1 MYVIK
6 FCAAAAAAIY
16 FTVAA
21 PGIATAQ
28 IEVSPAFR
36 DDKPKRAPRR
46 KAQPKPLADPAAAAP
61 TTAAPTAATAAPP
74 PAPPSGFSEANAPN
88 EVAPIGPAPSD
99 TDPAPPVTAAVPTT
113 EPSVPTAPPAAAPEA
128 PVPLTEAPVAEPP
141 PPATQAQAA
150 APAAGVSSHAT
161 HPKKRPPYPPPKEN
175 CRNTES
181 FEAWKARF
189 RKLAAERGVSRQS
202 IAIVDDIPLSTG
214 IIGRDRKQG
223 AIFVMTFLD
232 FQTKLATPNRVQSSK
247 RKVAEHRATFERA
260 KAEFG
265 VPASVIT
272 GFWALESDFGAGMGK
287 LPILPSLVA
296 LAYDCRRGEMFT
308 EELIAALQII
318 DRGDMNPS
326 GMIGSWAGEIGQ
338 TQFLP
343 TRYLDYAID
352 YDGDGR
358 INLFSNDDDVI
369 GSTANYMKNLGW
381 RPDEPWIEEVR
392 VTKDLPWEKADLAI
406 KLPRSQWAEWGI
418 TYPDGNAVPAD
429 ALTASLLL
437 PMGRN
442 GPAFLAYP
450 NFDIYTEWNNS
461 LSYATTAA
469 YLATRI
475 DGAGPMSRG
484 RGDTNGLDAGQTK
497 ELQQILVSRGYDV
510 GKIDG
515 LAGAKT
521 RAAVKDMQIK
531 LGMPADSYATPELLG
546 ALRRGG

>member
-1 MYVIK
+1 MHVMKI
-6 FCAAAAAAIY
+6 CSALAATIY
-16 FTVAA
+16 FGTINIAA
-21 PGIATAQ
+21 AQ
-28 IEVSPAFR
+28 IESSPAFR
-36 DDKPKRAPRR
+36 EIPKKKAVR
-46 KAQPKPLADPAAAAP
+46 KAPPAAAAPGAAPAAAATAPAAVAPAAAAP
-61 TTAAPTAATAAPP
+61 T
-74 PAPPSGFSEANAPN
+74 
-88 EVAPIGPAPSD
+88 V
-99 TDPAPPVTAAVPTT
+99 
-113 EPSVPTAPPAAAPEA
+113 PEA
-128 PVPLTEAPVAEPP
+128 PAQTTQAAPAEAAPVEAPVAQAPP
-141 PPATQAQAA
+141 P
-150 APAAGVSSHAT
+150 VSAHAT
-161 HPKKRPPYPPPKEN
+161 HPQKRPPYPPAKEN
-175 CRNTES
+175 CRNTEN

-189 RKLAAERGVSRQS
+189 RKEAAARGVSRQS
-202 IAIVDDIPLSTG
+202 IAIVDATPLATN

-232 FQTKLATPNRVQSSK
+232 FQNKLATPNRVQSSK

-260 KAEFG
+260 AQEFG

-308 EELIAALQII
+308 EELIAALQIM
-318 DRGDMNPS
+318 DRGDMSPS

-381 RPDEPWIEEVR
+381 RPNEPWIEEVR
-392 VTKDLPWEKADLAI
+392 VTGDLPWDKADLAI
-406 KLPRSQWAEWGI
+406 KLPRSQWAQWGI
-418 TYPDGNAVPAD
+418 QYPDGSPVPAD
-429 ALTASLLL
+429 NLTASLLL

-475 DGAGPMSRG
+475 DGAGAMSRG
-484 RGDTNGLDAGQTK
+484 RGATNGLDAGQTK
-497 ELQQILVSRGYDV
+497 ELQQILANRGYDV

-531 LGMPADSYATPELLG
+531 LGLPADSYATPELLS
-546 ALRRGG
+546 ALRGG

>member
-1 MYVIK
+1 MHVMK
-6 FCAAAAAAIY
+6 FCAATAAAIL
-16 FTVAA
+16 FSVAA

-46 KAQPKPLADPAAAAP
+46 KPQPPPAPAAAAP
-61 TTAAPTAATAAPP
+61 SETAPTSVTAPAAGSTQPAPP
-74 PAPPSGFSEANAPN
+74 PSVSEANAPS
-88 EVAPIGPAPSD
+88 EVAPIDPAPSD
-99 TDPAPPVTAAVPTT
+99 VAPPVTAAVPAA
-113 EPSVPTAPPAAAPEA
+113 EVPATAPPAAEA
-128 PVPLTEAPVAEPP
+128 PAAPMPTAETPAAAPP
-141 PPATQAQAA
+141 AATQAQATSP
-150 APAAGVSSHAT
+150 APALSAHGT
-161 HPKKRPPYPPPKEN
+161 HPPKRPPYPPAKEN

-189 RKLAAERGVSRQS
+189 RKEAEARGVSRQS
-202 IAIVDDIPLSTG
+202 IAIVDEIPLSTQ

-260 KAEFG
+260 KKEFG

-296 LAYDCRRGEMFT
+296 LAYDCRRSVMFT
-308 EELIAALQII
+308 EELIAALQIM
-318 DRGDMNPS
+318 DRGDMSPS

-358 INLFSNDDDVI
+358 TNLFSNDDDVI

-392 VTKDLPWEKADLAI
+392 VTKDLPWDKADLAI
-406 KLPRSQWAEWGI
+406 KLPRSQWADWGI
-418 TYPDGNAVPAD
+418 QYPDGSAVPAD
-429 ALTASLLL
+429 AMTASLLL

-475 DGAGPMSRG
+475 DGAPAMSRG

-497 ELQQILVSRGYDV
+497 ELQQILASRGYDV

-546 ALRRGG
+546 ALRSGG